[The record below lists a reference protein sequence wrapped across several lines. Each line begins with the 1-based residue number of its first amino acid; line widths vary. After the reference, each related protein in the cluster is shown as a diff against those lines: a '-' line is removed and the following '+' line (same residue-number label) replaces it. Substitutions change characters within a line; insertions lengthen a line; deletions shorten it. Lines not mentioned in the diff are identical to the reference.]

1 MKKSSVL
8 FLLTAIGTAAL
19 TYCFIRKSAEKNR
32 LAEIADEGYETAT
45 DILFPGKNV
54 GSKLHYG
61 PVIPANE

>member
-1 MKKSSVL
+1 MKKSSAI

-19 TYCFIRKSAEKNR
+19 TYYFIRKSAEKTR

-45 DILFPGKNV
+45 DILFPGKKV
-54 GSKLHYG
+54 GGKLHYG